1 MRGLKWLQFGQGSL
15 LHLFTVLIRSL
26 EDRMFNVLLQASP
39 VSKDVDKYRI
49 ACLEI

>member
-1 MRGLKWLQFGQGSL
+1 MRFGQGSL

-39 VSKDVDKYRI
+39 VSKHVNKCRTTCTFRD
-49 ACLEI
+49 LENLT

>member
-1 MRGLKWLQFGQGSL
+1 MQFGQGSL
-15 LHLFTVLIRSL
+15 LHLFTVLIRIL

-39 VSKDVDKYRI
+39 ASKDVDKCRV